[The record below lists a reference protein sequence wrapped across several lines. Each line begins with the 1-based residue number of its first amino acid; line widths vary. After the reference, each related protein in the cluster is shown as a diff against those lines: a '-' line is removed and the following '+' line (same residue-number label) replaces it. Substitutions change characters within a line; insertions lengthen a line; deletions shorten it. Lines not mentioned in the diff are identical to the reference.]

1 MGFVLA
7 SIPNTQEARD
17 AILLAS
23 PRAATD
29 RALLAAL
36 RPLIGAIDV
45 KTMREA
51 NRLASTGTTPEAAAR
66 WIWERIER

>member
-1 MGFVLA
+1 MIVQL
-7 SIPNTQEARD
+7 
-17 AILLAS
+17 
-23 PRAATD
+23 RAAKD